1 MRFYVLRPPT
11 HTPTHPHT
19 HPRRLAHVTYRL
31 EPRAREDAKV
41 YLRSV
46 PHVYSVGSSPGP
58 EPTQKCTSEVHLISW
73 EKSRARAEEE
83 KPRARAKRK
92 SNARTQR
99 KSQNAD
105 LFFRS
110 FWSQNDLTHTLP
122 FRITTTIRRNVD
134 SVFLGK

>member
-11 HTPTHPHT
+11 HTPTHLPTHPPT

-58 EPTQKCTSEVHLISW
+58 EPTQKCTSEVYLISW

-83 KPRARAKRK
+83 KKRAARAQKEKEEKKISARK
-92 SNARTQR
+92 IMVLQS
-99 KSQNAD
+99 SV
-105 LFFRS
+105 LPRS
-110 FWSQNDLTHTLP
+110 HHSPCKVPL
-122 FRITTTIRRNVD
+122 
-134 SVFLGK
+134 LGGAAVSS